1 MRRDQLRLSADD
13 GELLQNNMATGADK
27 SAPVGEPPI
36 AKKPSS
42 DPASEPDSHGKV
54 YLVGAGPAEP
64 DLITVKGLRCL
75 RIADIVI
82 YDSLV
87 SPQLLEEV
95 HPRAECVYV
104 GKKPGHHCM
113 KQEQI
118 NALLIHYAQQG
129 QIVVRLKGGDPF
141 VFGRGGEEALAL
153 TQAGIPFEIVPGVSS
168 AIAVP
173 AYAGIPVTHRHLAS
187 SVTIVTGHEEA
198 AHTAS
203 NVNWEA
209 LAKLGGTLVIL
220 MGVATLPH
228 ITARLR
234 AGGLHPDTPAAIIQE
249 GTVPEQRVV
258 TGTLA
263 TIADR
268 AVSAGITSPAVVV
281 MGAVVTLHDALA
293 WYEAMRSTPH
303 PLRAGVG
310 TRFIASGVGLS
321 SPEGFGQVTV

>member
-1 MRRDQLRLSADD
+1 MRRDQLGLPTTDD
-13 GELLQNNMATGADK
+13 ELLQNHTGTGADK
-27 SAPVGEPPI
+27 SALAPEC
-36 AKKPSS
+36 
-42 DPASEPDSHGKV
+42 DSHGKV
-54 YLVGAGPAEP
+54 YLVGAGPADP

-75 RIADIVI
+75 RIADVVV

-95 HPRAECVYV
+95 RPRAECIYV
-104 GKKPGHHCM
+104 GKRPGHHCM

-129 QIVVRLKGGDPF
+129 HIVVRLKGGDPF

-153 TQAGIPFEIVPGVSS
+153 ALAGIPFEIVPGVSS

-187 SVTIVTGHEEA
+187 SVTIVTGHEDT

-203 NVNWEA
+203 HVNWEA
-209 LAKLGGTLVIL
+209 LAKLDGTLVIL

-228 ITARLR
+228 ITERLR
-234 AGGLHPDTPAAIIQE
+234 EGGLHPDTPAAVIQE

-258 TGTLA
+258 TGTLE

-268 AVSAGITSPAVVV
+268 AASAAITSPAVVV

-293 WYEAMRSTPH
+293 WYEAMRSDISK
-303 PLRAGVG
+303 VM
-310 TRFIASGVGLS
+310 V
-321 SPEGFGQVTV
+321 